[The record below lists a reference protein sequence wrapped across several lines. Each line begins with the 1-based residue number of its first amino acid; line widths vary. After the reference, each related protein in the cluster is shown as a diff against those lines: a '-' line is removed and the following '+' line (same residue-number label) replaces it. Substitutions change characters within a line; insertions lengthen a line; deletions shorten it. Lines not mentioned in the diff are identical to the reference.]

1 MSGRFTLPIRR
12 WLALAL
18 VITLC
23 LPLAVTASVATSRV
37 HGPWNGQID
46 ATRLLRNDA
55 ARWTDPAWQ
64 GTTRDALAAQGIA
77 FVLYSGDR
85 EIYRSTPDPIA
96 ADQYRSR
103 TVQRIVVAGANGTQT
118 ALIYA
123 DSQPNVEGE
132 HWEIPFAAL
141 AALVLT
147 LAAIGWF
154 LRRMVLRPLAATSRA
169 ARQIAIGDLDV
180 QVPDSRV
187 REVAEVSAA
196 FGAMGAALRG
206 SLRRQAAI
214 EQERRIFIG
223 AIVHD
228 LRTPL
233 FSLRGYLEGLAEGVA
248 NTPEKRSRYVA
259 VAQEKALALERL
271 VADLFD
277 YTRLEYLEQAPNPQP
292 LDLGAILL
300 RAVEGLRP
308 RAEAKGLTLELQTE
322 ALPSQFE
329 ADDHLLTRAI
339 ENLLDNA
346 IRYTP
351 EGGRVRVVGE
361 ADGQGVSLSVSDN
374 GPGIPPADLPHL
386 FTPLYRGE
394 SSRNRRTGGAGLGL
408 TIARRIIRAHGGDLK
423 ASNGSEGGAIFTASL
438 PAAGQSSLVEYL

>member
-23 LPLAVTASVATSRV
+23 LPLSLTVSVAASRV
-37 HGPWNGQID
+37 RGPWNGQID
-46 ATRLLRNDA
+46 ALRLLRDDA
-55 ARWTDPAWQ
+55 ARWNDPAWQ
-64 GTTRDALAAQGIA
+64 DAMRDRLTADKIA
-77 FVLYSGDR
+77 FVLYSGER
-85 EIYRSTPDPIA
+85 EIYRSTADPIGA
-96 ADQYRSR
+96 SQFHSR
-103 TVQRIVVAGANGTQT
+103 TVQRIVVTGSNGTQT
-118 ALIYA
+118 ALIYS
-123 DSQPNVEGE
+123 DTQPTVDGN
-132 HWEIPFAAL
+132 HWVIPFTTL
-141 AALVLT
+141 SALVLT

-169 ARQIAIGDLDV
+169 ARQIAVGDLDV
-180 QVPDSRV
+180 QVPSSRV

-248 NTPEKRSRYVA
+248 DTPEKRSRYVA

-277 YTRLEYLEQAPNPQP
+277 YTRLEYLEQAPKPQP
-292 LDLGAILL
+292 LDLAALLL

-308 RAEAKGLTLELQTE
+308 RAEVKGLVLELQTE
-322 ALPSQFE
+322 GLPDQFE
-329 ADDHLLTRAI
+329 ADEHLLTRAI

-351 EGGRVRVVGE
+351 EGGCVRVVGE
-361 ADGQGVSLSVSDN
+361 ANGQGVSFSVSDN

-408 TIARRIIRAHGGDLK
+408 TIARRIIRAHGGDLQ
-423 ASNGSEGGAIFTASL
+423 ARNRDEGGAIFTASL
-438 PAAGQSSLVEYL
+438 PNARLGSLVEYL

>member
-1 MSGRFTLPIRR
+1 MNGRFTLPIRR
-12 WLALAL
+12 WLAIAL

-23 LPLAVTASVATSRV
+23 LPLAVTMSVAASRV
-37 HGPWNGQID
+37 RGPWNGQTD
-46 ATRLLRNDA
+46 AIRLLRDDA
-55 ARWTDPAWQ
+55 ARWNDPTWQ
-64 GTTRDALAAQGIA
+64 RTMRERLAAERIA
-77 FVLYSGDR
+77 FVLYSGER
-85 EIYRSTPDPIA
+85 EIYRSTADPIGPS
-96 ADQYRSR
+96 QFHSR
-103 TVQRIVVAGANGTQT
+103 TVQRIIVTGADDAQT
-118 ALIYA
+118 ALIYS
-123 DSQPNVEGE
+123 DTQPTVDGN
-132 HWEIPFAAL
+132 HWVIPFAAL

-169 ARQIAIGDLDV
+169 ARQIAVGDLDV
-180 QVPDSRV
+180 RVPDSRV

-196 FGAMGAALRG
+196 FEAMGVALRG

-248 NTPEKRSRYVA
+248 DTPEKRSRYVA

-292 LDLGAILL
+292 LDLGALLL

-308 RAEAKGLTLELQTE
+308 RAEAKGLTVELET
-322 ALPSQFE
+322 APSPSQFE
-329 ADDHLLTRAI
+329 ADEHLLTRAI

-361 ADGQGVSLSVSDN
+361 ADGQGISFSVHDN

-408 TIARRIIRAHGGDLK
+408 TIARRIIRAHGGDLQ
-423 ASNGSEGGAIFTASL
+423 ARNGSEGGAIFTASL
-438 PAAGQSSLVEYL
+438 PTARHSSLIEYL